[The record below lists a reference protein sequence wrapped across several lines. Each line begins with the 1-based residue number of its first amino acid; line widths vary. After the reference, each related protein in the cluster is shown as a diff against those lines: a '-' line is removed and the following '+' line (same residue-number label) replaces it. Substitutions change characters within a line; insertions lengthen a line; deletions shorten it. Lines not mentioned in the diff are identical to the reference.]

1 MAVGKDFF
9 PKMYPVPGF
18 RLGASSAGIKKSG
31 KKDLVVMELAEGSTV
46 GGSFTK
52 NLFCAAPVK
61 LAKERIYSNKI
72 RYLVTNTGNANAGT
86 GDLGRQHAE
95 SICES
100 LAKSMSVNKETVLP
114 FSTGVIGEYLP
125 IEKIISALPS
135 ALSSLSENGWDTAA
149 MSILTTDT
157 RPKGA
162 SVKLK
167 LSEKNIIITGIAK
180 GSGMIRPD
188 MATMLTYI
196 ATDIAIDQELIKEI
210 IRNAVDC
217 SFNRITV
224 DGDMSTNDSAILVAT
239 GLSGVDFSELSLDD
253 QKIFID
259 NLKDVF
265 LSLACQVVQDGEGA
279 TKFVTVRVSSGK
291 TASECLRVGYSIAES
306 SLVKTAL
313 FASDPNWGRI
323 LSAIGMS
330 GVLDLDIKKIQ
341 IYLDDV
347 LIAENG
353 GRASS
358 YMENFGQEI
367 MDKESLSININLNR
381 GDSSEIIYTTDL
393 SHDYIKINSEYRS

>member
-9 PKMYPVPGF
+9 PKMHPVPGF
-18 RLGASSAGIKKSG
+18 KLGVSSAGIKKSG
-31 KKDLVVMELAEGSTV
+31 KKDLVVMEITEGSTI

-52 NLFCAAPVK
+52 NLFCAAPVE

-86 GDLGRQHAE
+86 GDIGKQHAE

-100 LAKSMSVNKETVLP
+100 IANSVSVNKETVLP

-125 IEKIISALPS
+125 VDRIISALPS

-162 SVKLK
+162 SIKFK
-167 LSEKNIIITGIAK
+167 LSEKNITITGIAK
-180 GSGMIRPD
+180 GSGLIRPD
-188 MATMLTYI
+188 MATMLTYV
-196 ATDIAIDQELIKEI
+196 ATDMAIDQELIKKI
-210 IRNAVDC
+210 IGNVVDC

-239 GLSGVDFSELSLDD
+239 GLSGVDFSELSSDD
-253 QKIFID
+253 QKIFLG
-259 NLKDVF
+259 NLKDIF

-279 TKFVTVRVSSGK
+279 TKFVTVKVSSGR
-291 TASECLRVGYSIAES
+291 TESECLQIAYSIAES

-330 GVLDLDIKKIQ
+330 GVSDLNIKKIQ
-341 IYLDDV
+341 IYLDNV
-347 LIAENG
+347 LIVENG
-353 GRASS
+353 GRALS

-367 MDKESLSININLNR
+367 MDKDSISININLNR
-381 GDSSEIIYTTDL
+381 GDSSGIIYTTDL

>member
-18 RLGASSAGIKKSG
+18 RLGVSSAGIKKSG
-31 KKDLVVMELAEGSTV
+31 KKDLVVMELAEGSTI

-95 SICES
+95 SICDS

-135 ALSSLSENGWDTAA
+135 ALSSLPENGWDTAA

-167 LSEKNIIITGIAK
+167 LSEKNTIITGIAK

-239 GLSGVDFSELSLDD
+239 GSSGVDFYELSSDD

-259 NLKDVF
+259 NLKDIF

-330 GVLDLDIKKIQ
+330 GVSDLDIKKIQ

>member
-9 PKMYPVPGF
+9 PKMHPVPGF
-18 RLGASSAGIKKSG
+18 KLGISSAGIKKSG
-31 KKDLVVMELAEGSTV
+31 KKDLVVMEITEGSTI

-52 NLFCAAPVK
+52 NLFCAAPVE

-86 GDLGRQHAE
+86 GDIGKQHAE

-100 LAKSMSVNKETVLP
+100 IANFMSVNKETVLP

-125 IEKIISALPS
+125 VERIISALPS

-162 SVKLK
+162 SIKFK
-167 LSEKNIIITGIAK
+167 LSEKNITITGIAK

-188 MATMLTYI
+188 MATMLTYV

-210 IRNAVDC
+210 IGNAVDC

-239 GLSGVDFSELSLDD
+239 GLSGIDFSKLSSDD
-253 QKIFID
+253 QKIFLK
-259 NLKDVF
+259 NLKDIF

-279 TKFVTVRVSSGK
+279 TKFVTVKVSSGR
-291 TASECLRVGYSIAES
+291 TESECLQIAYSIAES

-330 GVLDLDIKKIQ
+330 GVSDLDIKKIQ
-341 IYLDDV
+341 IYLDNV

-353 GRASS
+353 GRALS

-367 MDKESLSININLNR
+367 MDKDSISININLNR
-381 GDSSEIIYTTDL
+381 GDSSGIIYTTDL
-393 SHDYIKINSEYRS
+393 SHNYIKINSEYRS

>member
-18 RLGASSAGIKKSG
+18 RLGVSSAGIKKSG
-31 KKDLVVMELAEGSTV
+31 KKDLVVMELAEGSTI

-95 SICES
+95 SICDS

-135 ALSSLSENGWDTAA
+135 ALSSLPENGWDTAA

-167 LSEKNIIITGIAK
+167 LSEKNTIITGIAK

-259 NLKDVF
+259 NLKDIF

-279 TKFVTVRVSSGK
+279 TKFVTVRISSGK
-291 TASECLRVGYSIAES
+291 TESECLQVGYSIAES

-330 GVLDLDIKKIQ
+330 GVSDLDIKKIQ

>member
-9 PKMYPVPGF
+9 PKMHPVPGF
-18 RLGASSAGIKKSG
+18 KLGVSSAGIKKSG
-31 KKDLVVMELAEGSTV
+31 KKDLVVMEITEGSTI

-52 NLFCAAPVK
+52 NLFCAAPVE

-86 GDLGRQHAE
+86 GDIGKQHAE

-100 LAKSMSVNKETVLP
+100 IANSVSVNKETVLP

-125 IEKIISALPS
+125 VDRIISALPS

-162 SVKLK
+162 SIKFK
-167 LSEKNIIITGIAK
+167 LSEKNITITGIAK

-188 MATMLTYI
+188 MATMLTYV
-196 ATDIAIDQELIKEI
+196 ATDMAIDQELIKKI
-210 IRNAVDC
+210 IGNVVDC

-239 GLSGVDFSELSLDD
+239 GLSGVDFSELSSDD
-253 QKIFID
+253 QKIFLG
-259 NLKDVF
+259 NLKDIF

-279 TKFVTVRVSSGK
+279 TKFVTVKVSSGR
-291 TASECLRVGYSIAES
+291 TESECLQIAYSIAES

-330 GVLDLDIKKIQ
+330 GVSDLNIKKIQ
-341 IYLDDV
+341 IYLDNV
-347 LIAENG
+347 LIVENG
-353 GRASS
+353 GRALS

-367 MDKESLSININLNR
+367 MDKDSISININLNR
-381 GDSSEIIYTTDL
+381 GDSSGIIYTTDL

>member
-9 PKMYPVPGF
+9 PKMHPVPGF
-18 RLGASSAGIKKSG
+18 KLGVSSAGIKKSG
-31 KKDLVVMELAEGSTV
+31 KKDLVVMEITEGSTI

-52 NLFCAAPVK
+52 NLFCAAPVE

-86 GDLGRQHAE
+86 GDIGKQHAE

-100 LAKSMSVNKETVLP
+100 IANSVSVNKETVLP

-125 IEKIISALPS
+125 VDRIISALPS

-162 SVKLK
+162 SIKFK
-167 LSEKNIIITGIAK
+167 LSEKNITITGIAK

-188 MATMLTYI
+188 MATMLTYV
-196 ATDIAIDQELIKEI
+196 ATDMAIDQELIKKI
-210 IRNAVDC
+210 IGNVVDC

-239 GLSGVDFSELSLDD
+239 GLSGVDFSELSSDD
-253 QKIFID
+253 QKIFLG
-259 NLKDVF
+259 NLKDIF

-279 TKFVTVRVSSGK
+279 TKFVTVKVSSGR
-291 TASECLRVGYSIAES
+291 TESECLQIAYSIAES

-330 GVLDLDIKKIQ
+330 GVSDLNIKKIQ
-341 IYLDDV
+341 IYLDNV
-347 LIAENG
+347 LIVENG
-353 GRASS
+353 GRALS

-367 MDKESLSININLNR
+367 MDKDSMSININLNR
-381 GDSSEIIYTTDL
+381 GDSSGIIYTTDL

>member
-259 NLKDVF
+259 NLKDIF

-279 TKFVTVRVSSGK
+279 SKFVTVRVSSGK

-323 LSAIGMS
+323 LSA
-330 GVLDLDIKKIQ
+330 
-341 IYLDDV
+341 
-347 LIAENG
+347 
-353 GRASS
+353 
-358 YMENFGQEI
+358 
-367 MDKESLSININLNR
+367 
-381 GDSSEIIYTTDL
+381 
-393 SHDYIKINSEYRS
+393 

>member
-9 PKMYPVPGF
+9 PKMHPVPGF
-18 RLGASSAGIKKSG
+18 KLGVSSAGIKKSG
-31 KKDLVVMELAEGSTV
+31 KKDLVVMEITEGSTI

-52 NLFCAAPVK
+52 NLFCAAPVE

-86 GDLGRQHAE
+86 GDIGKQHAE

-100 LAKSMSVNKETVLP
+100 IANSVSVNKETVLP

-125 IEKIISALPS
+125 VDRIISALPS

-162 SVKLK
+162 SIKFK
-167 LSEKNIIITGIAK
+167 LSEKNITITGIAK

-188 MATMLTYI
+188 MATMLTYV
-196 ATDIAIDQELIKEI
+196 ATDMAIDQELIKKI
-210 IRNAVDC
+210 IGNVVDC

-239 GLSGVDFSELSLDD
+239 GLSGVDFSELSSDD
-253 QKIFID
+253 QKIFLG
-259 NLKDVF
+259 NLKDIF

-279 TKFVTVRVSSGK
+279 TKFVTVKVSSGR
-291 TASECLRVGYSIAES
+291 TESECLQIAYSIAES

-330 GVLDLDIKKIQ
+330 GVSDLNIKKIQ
-341 IYLDDV
+341 IYLDNV

-353 GRASS
+353 GRALS

-367 MDKESLSININLNR
+367 MDKDSISININLNR
-381 GDSSEIIYTTDL
+381 GDSSGIIYTTDL

>member
-9 PKMYPVPGF
+9 PKMHPVPGF
-18 RLGASSAGIKKSG
+18 KLGVSSAGIKKSG
-31 KKDLVVMELAEGSTV
+31 KKDLVVMEITEGSTI

-52 NLFCAAPVK
+52 NLFCAAPVE

-86 GDLGRQHAE
+86 GDIGKQHAE

-100 LAKSMSVNKETVLP
+100 IANSVSVNKETVLP

-125 IEKIISALPS
+125 VDRIISALPS

-162 SVKLK
+162 SIKFK
-167 LSEKNIIITGIAK
+167 LSEKNITITGIAK

-188 MATMLTYI
+188 MATMLTYV
-196 ATDIAIDQELIKEI
+196 ATDMAIDQELIKKI
-210 IRNAVDC
+210 IGNVVDC

-239 GLSGVDFSELSLDD
+239 GLSGVDFSELSSDD
-253 QKIFID
+253 QKIFLG
-259 NLKDVF
+259 NLKDIF

-279 TKFVTVRVSSGK
+279 TKFVTVKVSSGR
-291 TASECLRVGYSIAES
+291 TESECLQIAYSIAES

-330 GVLDLDIKKIQ
+330 GVSDLNIKKIQ
-341 IYLDDV
+341 IYLDNV

-353 GRASS
+353 GRALS
-358 YMENFGQEI
+358 YMENLGQEI
-367 MDKESLSININLNR
+367 MDKDSISININLNR
-381 GDSSEIIYTTDL
+381 GDSSGIIYTTDL

>member
-9 PKMYPVPGF
+9 PKMYPVSGF
-18 RLGASSAGIKKSG
+18 RLGVSSAGIKKSG
-31 KKDLVVMELAEGSTV
+31 KKDLVVMELAEGSTI

-52 NLFCAAPVK
+52 NLFCAASVK

-125 IEKIISALPS
+125 IEKIISALPL

-167 LSEKNIIITGIAK
+167 LSEKNTIITGIAK

-210 IRNAVDC
+210 IGNAVDC

-239 GLSGVDFSELSLDD
+239 GLSGVNFSELSLDN
-253 QKIFID
+253 QKIFMD
-259 NLKDVF
+259 NLKDIF

-291 TASECLRVGYSIAES
+291 TESECLQVGYSIAES

-330 GVLDLDIKKIQ
+330 GLSNLDINKIQ

-358 YMENFGQEI
+358 YMEDFGQEI

-381 GDSSEIIYTTDL
+381 GDSSEVIYTTDL
-393 SHDYIKINSEYRS
+393 SYDYIKINSEYRS

>member
-259 NLKDVF
+259 NLKDIF
-265 LSLACQVVQDGEGA
+265 LSLKVH
-279 TKFVTVRVSSGK
+279 RVK
-291 TASECLRVGYSIAES
+291 PFFKLIPFIFLILNNVAN
-306 SLVKTAL
+306 
-313 FASDPNWGRI
+313 FAYP
-323 LSAIGMS
+323 
-330 GVLDLDIKKIQ
+330 
-341 IYLDDV
+341 
-347 LIAENG
+347 
-353 GRASS
+353 
-358 YMENFGQEI
+358 
-367 MDKESLSININLNR
+367 
-381 GDSSEIIYTTDL
+381 
-393 SHDYIKINSEYRS
+393 

>member
-9 PKMYPVPGF
+9 PKMHPVPGF
-18 RLGASSAGIKKSG
+18 KLGVSSAGIKKSG
-31 KKDLVVMELAEGSTV
+31 KKDLVVMEITEGSTI

-52 NLFCAAPVK
+52 NLFCAAPVE

-86 GDLGRQHAE
+86 GDIGKQHAE

-100 LAKSMSVNKETVLP
+100 IANSVSVNKETVLP

-125 IEKIISALPS
+125 VDRIISALPS
-135 ALSSLSENGWDTAA
+135 ALSSLTENGWDTAA

-162 SVKLK
+162 SIKFK
-167 LSEKNIIITGIAK
+167 LSEKNITITGIAK

-188 MATMLTYI
+188 MATMLTYV
-196 ATDIAIDQELIKEI
+196 ATDMAIDQELIKKI
-210 IRNAVDC
+210 IGNVVDC

-239 GLSGVDFSELSLDD
+239 GLSGVDFSELSSDD
-253 QKIFID
+253 QKIFLG
-259 NLKDVF
+259 NLKDIF

-279 TKFVTVRVSSGK
+279 TKFVTVKVSSGR
-291 TASECLRVGYSIAES
+291 TESECLQIAYSIAES

-330 GVLDLDIKKIQ
+330 GVSDLNIKKIQ
-341 IYLDDV
+341 IYLDNV

-353 GRASS
+353 GRALS
-358 YMENFGQEI
+358 YMENLGQEI
-367 MDKESLSININLNR
+367 MDKDSISININLNR
-381 GDSSEIIYTTDL
+381 GDSSGIIYTTDL